1 MIRRFLGPG
10 PLLVALLFA
19 LSSNCAPHAKPS
31 ATAPP
36 GLVTISIVGT
46 NDLHGG
52 VLERE
57 GRGGLALLGGYLKQL
72 RDVRARDGG
81 AVLALDAGDMFQGT
95 LESNLTE
102 GASVVAAYNALGYTA
117 AAVGNHEF
125 DFGPVGPASTPR
137 SAADDPRG
145 ALKAR
150 AAEAAFPFLAAN
162 LIDTTTGQ
170 PVAWR
175 NVQPTT
181 VVRAAGI
188 NVGIIGL
195 MTREA
200 LSATIAANVGGLS
213 VAPLA
218 ETIRTHAS
226 CVARSRRTARRR
238 DGPRWRAVF
247 ELRTPRRSLVMR
259 VECRDFQYCP

>member
-1 MIRRFLGPG
+1 MIRRFRGAS

-19 LSSNCAPHAKPS
+19 LESNCAPRAQPS

-52 VLERE
+52 LLERE

-170 PVAWR
+170 TVAWR

-181 VVRAAGI
+181 IVRAAGI
-188 NVGIIGL
+188 SVGIIGL
-195 MTREA
+195 GG
-200 LSATIAANVGGLS
+200 SAGGDHS
-213 VAPLA
+213 HP
-218 ETIRTHAS
+218 HK

-247 ELRTPRRSLVMR
+247 ELRTSRRSLVMR